1 MKLCAHCGIE
11 KNESEF
17 TKNKR
22 NSDGLHS
29 YCKECNKA
37 KAKAFNQTDKG
48 KKNVE
53 KAQKKQFA
61 SGYFK
66 YGKGAIS
73 NMSKSAEKRGINF
86 DLSEESLKKWWEDN
100 TDCCHYCGI
109 TIEKYREIRDFIIN
123 YKGANYNIL
132 RYKKF
137 FNLDIHA
144 KINDMTIDR
153 KDNGCGYIVDNIVK
167 SCWICNSAKSD
178 FFTEYEMKVIGK
190 MLIEQI
196 IVLMEEENGRE
207 NS

>member
-1 MKLCAHCGIE
+1 MKVCAHCGIE

-17 TKNKR
+17 TKNRR

-37 KAKAFNQTDKG
+37 KAKAFNLTDKG

-53 KAQKKQFA
+53 RAQKKQFE

-73 NMSKSAEKRGINF
+73 NMSKSAEKRGISFELTEN
-86 DLSEESLKKWWEDN
+86 LLKEWWVN
-100 TDCCHYCGI
+100 SSDCCHYCGI
-109 TIEKYREIRDFIIN
+109 TIDKYRKIRDFILN
-123 YKGANYNIL
+123 YNGDNYNIL

-144 KINDMTIDR
+144 KISDMTIDR
-153 KDNGCGYIVDNIVK
+153 KNNDCGYTLDNIVK
-167 SCWICNSAKSD
+167 SCWICNSMKSD
-178 FFTEYEMKVIGK
+178 FFSEAEMKIVGK
-190 MLIEQI
+190 MLIKQI
-196 IVLMEEENGRE
+196 SLLMEEENARTHT
-207 NS
+207 